1 MTPESVVGLL
11 AEPVR
16 LRVFSA
22 VVLGAAT
29 LPEVVE
35 AANVSPKEAA
45 AALRRLTD
53 GGLVEET
60 SEGLRSRHEEFKEI
74 ARAARPERSSEEYGS
89 GDEQTEALLRTFVRD
104 GRLARLPAQFRRR
117 EVLLRYFVERSFDP
131 GVTYSEK
138 DVNDKLR
145 EWCDGSEIDHVT
157 IRRYLIDL
165 CLLGRDDSR
174 YWLREDVKPTV

>member
-1 MTPESVVGLL
+1 MTPESVIGLL
-11 AEPVR
+11 AEPMR

-22 VVLGAAT
+22 VALGAAT
-29 LPEVVE
+29 LPEIVE
-35 AANVSPKEAA
+35 TAGASPKEAA

-60 SEGLRSRHEEFKEI
+60 SDGLRSRHEEFKEI

-89 GDEQTEALLRTFVRD
+89 GDERTEALLRTFVRD
-104 GRLARLPAQFRRR
+104 GRLVRLPAQFRRR

-131 GVTYSEK
+131 GVTYPEK
-138 DVNDKLR
+138 AVNDKLR
-145 EWCDGSEIDHVT
+145 EWCKGAEIDHVT

-165 CLLGRDDSR
+165 CLLGREDNH